1 LPTLPLSESSDE
13 KMPESSAY
21 SPSLRSRGVTNERRS
36 LREADSQKGAGRP
49 HGLPARRN
57 LRLIGQIDPGA
68 GGGLSA
74 DKRVISS
81 RPVRDGLKRI
91 FDVFGAVCLAALF
104 LPLIVPIVVLLRIDG
119 GQIIFRHRRIGRDGR
134 AFDCLKFRSMV
145 PEADKALRD
154 LLERHPELKAEWLQC
169 HKLKNDPRITAVGV
183 FLRRTSLDELPQ
195 LWNVLR
201 GDMSLV
207 GPRPVVREELL
218 RYGRCAAIY
227 LSSRPG
233 VTGLWQ
239 VNGRNDTNYRQRVVL
254 DVYYI
259 RRQSLLLDLYIL
271 VKTAR
276 VVVGGSGAY

>member
-21 SPSLRSRGVTNERRS
+21 GTSLRSRGMSNERRS
-36 LREADSQKGAGRP
+36 LREADTQKASGRP
-49 HGLPARRN
+49 HGLVVRRN
-57 LRLIGQIDPGA
+57 LRVIGQVDHWTGS
-68 GGGLSA
+68 GLSA
-74 DKRVISS
+74 DKRVIAG
-81 RPVRDGLKRI
+81 RPVRDRLKRI
-91 FDVFGAVCLAALF
+91 FDVLGAVFLGALF
-104 LPLIVPIVVLLRIDG
+104 LPLIIPIVVLLRIDG
-119 GQIIFRHRRIGRDGR
+119 GSVIFRHRRIGRDGK

-154 LLERHPELKAEWLQC
+154 LLERHPELKAEWLHC
-169 HKLKNDPRITAVGV
+169 HKLKNDPRITAVGT

-195 LWNVLR
+195 LWNVVR

-239 VNGRNDTNYRQRVVL
+239 VNGRNDINYRKRVVL

-271 VKTAR
+271 AKTAR